1 MREPPSAPL
10 TPVLSSLI
18 LGKCC
23 PGPIFCSQLLHC
35 GMTESENLVPG
46 AVPCSPFALWGQWL
60 NTGRCP
66 PGATCTV
73 LLHLPAQSTGTLAGC
88 RFSPTPLFPHTY
100 GPCRLWHSLT
110 NYFQRCVVRLITEMV
125 ALLSTI
131 LF

>member
-73 LLHLPAQSTGTLAGC
+73 LLHLPAQSTGTLAGQQLP
-88 RFSPTPLFPHTY
+88 STPTAPHPMLLLVTLFMVLLVMVCITAQESKIE
-100 GPCRLWHSLT
+100 LL
-110 NYFQRCVVRLITEMV
+110 QRGYKM
-125 ALLSTI
+125 S
-131 LF
+131 